1 MNCIIIDD
9 NELAIKT
16 LKNLLLNYCPK
27 VTILGQAQTI
37 NDAVILV
44 NTLQPSL
51 VFLDIEMNNETGFD
65 LLNYFPEPNFNIVFT
80 TAHEKYALKAIKNN
94 CFDFLLKPIDPK
106 DLIQA
111 VTDFEKIQTDVTEKS
126 DVKKTI
132 DRSFNNAFQSIK
144 KIACITPQ
152 GFSFINEE
160 DVLCFKADGK
170 YTQIITYKKEQFT
183 STKNVG
189 EIEETV
195 SSQFFRC
202 HKSWLINLKYVTSY
216 NKHDNT
222 AILANDIQINVS
234 VRKRDE
240 FIQQFTKL

>member
-16 LKNLLLNYCPK
+16 LNNLLLNYCPK
-27 VTILGQAQTI
+27 VNVLGQAQTI

-44 NTLQPSL
+44 NKFQPSL
-51 VFLDIEMNNETGFD
+51 VFLDVEMNNETGFD
-65 LLNYFPEPNFNIVFT
+65 LLNYFPEPNFNIIFT

-94 CFDFLLKPIDPK
+94 CFDFLLKPIDAK
-106 DLIQA
+106 ELVQA
-111 VTDFEKIQTDVTEKS
+111 ISDFEKRVNLSVQNNNVKS
-126 DVKKTI
+126 LI
-132 DRSFNNAFQSIK
+132 DSTFQITK

-160 DVLCFKADGK
+160 DVLCFRADGK

-183 STKNVG
+183 STKNIG

-222 AILANDIQINVS
+222 AILANDIQIDVS